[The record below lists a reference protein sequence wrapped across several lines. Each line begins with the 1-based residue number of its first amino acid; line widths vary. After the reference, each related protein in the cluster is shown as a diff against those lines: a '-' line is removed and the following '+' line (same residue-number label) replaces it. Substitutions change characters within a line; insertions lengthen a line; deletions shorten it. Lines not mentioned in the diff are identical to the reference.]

1 MNKEKKKKWM
11 QSTHKSLKGGK
22 QMESLRHKLEH
33 KRSVR
38 DTEEDCG
45 EYVTQCNLV
54 EPWKSFGRGVSRPG
68 EPERAMRWPS

>member
-1 MNKEKKKKWM
+1 
-11 QSTHKSLKGGK
+11 
-22 QMESLRHKLEH
+22 MESLRHKLEH

-38 DTEEDCG
+38 DTEDCS

-68 EPERAMRWPS
+68 EPERAMGWPS